1 MYILMKDFGD
11 FAAVDGTI
19 FFAKAD
25 GRLLH
30 FYNNLNLRM
39 ITNKIYPS
47 QYLVP
52 TSWGL
57 DA

>member
-11 FAAVDGTI
+11 FAAVDGII

-25 GRLLH
+25 GHSLH

-39 ITNKIYPS
+39 ITNKI
-47 QYLVP
+47 
-52 TSWGL
+52 
-57 DA
+57 